1 MPVHGIV
8 IAFAVAIAP
17 TSACFAG
24 FASSGQ
30 SRIGVLE
37 LDPSKTLVE
46 FRLGGSLHTTHGK
59 FQLNG
64 GTIKANSATGKAE
77 GAIVVDA
84 ASGDSGN
91 SLRDNRMKDSVLE
104 AQNYPEIT
112 FSPRHID
119 GDLDPGGWF
128 QAKLEGL
135 LKLHGAEHEIIIDTR
150 GSLIDDNLAATA
162 HFSIPYVEW
171 GLRDPSLLF
180 LTVAKEVDIDIATA
194 GRVTW
199 LPGEK
204 ASSHRP
210 AWRDARAPAPA
221 LHNLTCLVW
230 ARTLPTPFQPAWEY
244 KPVRICTRP

>member
-1 MPVHGIV
+1 
-8 IAFAVAIAP
+8 
-17 TSACFAG
+17 
-24 FASSGQ
+24 
-30 SRIGVLE
+30 
-37 LDPSKTLVE
+37 VE
-46 FRLGGSLHTTHGK
+46 FKLGGSLHTTHGK
-59 FQLNG
+59 FQLKG
-64 GTIKANSATGKAE
+64 GIIKANSVTGKAE

-119 GDLDPGGWF
+119 ANLDPGGGF

-135 LKLHGAEHEIIIDTR
+135 LKLHGTEHEIIIDMH
-150 GSLIDDNLAATA
+150 GSLIDDTLVATG

-180 LTVAKEVDIDIATA
+180 LTVAKQVDIDIATA

-199 LPGEK
+199 LGGEK

-210 AWRDARAPAPA
+210 
-221 LHNLTCLVW
+221 
-230 ARTLPTPFQPAWEY
+230 
-244 KPVRICTRP
+244 

>member
-1 MPVHGIV
+1 MSSEKTPSRFSKSRSWMPVHGLV
-8 IAFAVAIAP
+8 VGVAVATAL
-17 TSACFAG
+17 TSACLAG
-24 FASSGQ
+24 FASSAQ
-30 SRIGVLE
+30 SGLGVCELE
-37 LDPSKTLVE
+37 PSKTLVE
-46 FRLGGSLHTTHGK
+46 FKLGGLLHTTHGK
-59 FQLNG
+59 FQLKG
-64 GTIKANSATGKAE
+64 GIIKANSVTGKAE

-119 GDLDPGGWF
+119 ANLDPGGGF

-135 LKLHGAEHEIIIDTR
+135 LKLHGAEHEIIIDTH
-150 GSLIDDNLAATA
+150 GSLIDDTLVATG

-180 LTVAKEVDIDIATA
+180 LTVAKQVDIDIATA

-199 LPGEK
+199 LAGEK

-210 AWRDARAPAPA
+210 
-221 LHNLTCLVW
+221 
-230 ARTLPTPFQPAWEY
+230 
-244 KPVRICTRP
+244 